1 MSCISLFLFYSADFL
16 SHGFLLFC
24 NYSMPAIQIS
34 TPFNLALDFEVAP
47 LHKRILAYLVDIVI
61 MVIYAWGMRK
71 FLYGVLDVPINTLSG
86 INVGI
91 DVVVISIPMLL
102 YPFVCEVG
110 MHGQSFGKKILGI
123 RVMSLEGGEPTVS
136 QYLLRWATRFFEW
149 PLVFGL
155 VFTGFM
161 VIFQLFFVGLFG
173 VFVVV
178 IVAVS
183 KSNQRLG
190 DLGAGTVVVDTRIKT
205 YLHETV
211 FLDISHKDY
220 NVQFPE
226 VMKLT
231 DRDINTIKSILD
243 VAARKGDFQL
253 AANAAEK
260 IKNHLKI
267 QSPMSPFDF
276 LEKVMMD
283 YNYISTK

>member
-1 MSCISLFLFYSADFL
+1 MSCNFLFFILDNDML
-16 SHGFLLFC
+16 SRSFLLFC
-24 NYSMPAIQIS
+24 NYSMPAIQIN
-34 TPFNLALDFEVAP
+34 TPFNLALDFEVAA
-47 LHKRILAYLVDIVI
+47 LHKRILAYLADIVVL
-61 MVIYAWGMRK
+61 VIYSWGMK
-71 FLYGVLDVPINTLSG
+71 IFLDEILQLQYNRYGIEILIV
-86 INVGI
+86 
-91 DVVVISIPMLL
+91 SIPMLL
-102 YPFVCEVG
+102 YPFVCEVAL
-110 MHGQSFGKKILGI
+110 HGQSLGKKLLGI

-149 PLVFGL
+149 PLVFG
-155 VFTGFM
+155 FIFPGFF
-161 VIFQLFFVGLFG
+161 VVFQLFFVGFLG
-173 VFVVV
+173 VFVVI

-190 DLGAGTVVVDTRIKT
+190 DLGAGTVVVDTRMKT

-220 NVQFPE
+220 SVQFPE

-243 VAARKGDFQL
+243 VAAQKGDFQL
-253 AANAAEK
+253 AANAADK

-267 QSPMSPFDF
+267 QSAISPFDF
-276 LEKVMMD
+276 LEKILMD

>member
-1 MSCISLFLFYSADFL
+1 MSCNFLFFILDNDML
-16 SHGFLLFC
+16 SRRFLLFC
-24 NYSMPAIQIS
+24 NYSMPVIQIN
-34 TPFNLALDFEVAP
+34 TPFNLALDFEVAA
-47 LHKRILAYLVDIVI
+47 LHKRILAYLADIVVL
-61 MVIYAWGMRK
+61 VIYSWGMK
-71 FLYGVLDVPINTLSG
+71 IFLDEILQLQYNRYGIEILIV
-86 INVGI
+86 
-91 DVVVISIPMLL
+91 SIPMLL
-102 YPFVCEVG
+102 YPFVCEVAL
-110 MHGQSFGKKILGI
+110 HGQSLGKKLLGI

-149 PLVFGL
+149 PLVFG
-155 VFTGFM
+155 FIFPGFF
-161 VIFQLFFVGLFG
+161 VVFQLFFVGFLG
-173 VFVVV
+173 VFVVI

-190 DLGAGTVVVDTRIKT
+190 DLGAGTVVVDTRMKT

-220 NVQFPE
+220 SVQFPE

-243 VAARKGDFQL
+243 VAAQKGDFQL
-253 AANAAEK
+253 AANAADK

-267 QSPMSPFDF
+267 QSAMSPFDF
-276 LEKVMMD
+276 LEKVLMD

>member
-1 MSCISLFLFYSADFL
+1 
-16 SHGFLLFC
+16 
-24 NYSMPAIQIS
+24 MPAIQIN
-34 TPFNLALDFEVAP
+34 TPFNLALDFEVAA
-47 LHKRILAYLVDIVI
+47 LHKRILAYLVDIIVL
-61 MVIYAWGMRK
+61 VIYAWGMKK
-71 FLYGVLDVPINTLSG
+71 FLDEILQIEYNRY
-86 INVGI
+86 GI
-91 DVVVISIPMLL
+91 DILLVSIPMLF
-102 YPFVCEVG
+102 YAFVCELS
-110 MHGQSFGKKILGI
+110 MHGQSLGKKLLGI

-149 PLVFGL
+149 PLVFGF
-155 VFTGFM
+155 VFPNFW
-161 VIFQLFFVGLFG
+161 VIFQLFVVGFLG
-173 VFVVV
+173 VFVV
-178 IVAVS
+178 IIIAVS

-220 NVQFPE
+220 SVQFPE

-253 AANAAEK
+253 AANAADK

-267 QSPMSPFDF
+267 QSSMSPFDF
-276 LEKVMMD
+276 LEKVLMD

>member
-1 MSCISLFLFYSADFL
+1 MADFL
-16 SHGFLLFC
+16 CRGFLLFC
-24 NYSMPAIQIS
+24 NYSMPAIQIN

-61 MVIYAWGMRK
+61 LVIYAWGMRK
-71 FLYGVLDVPINTLSG
+71 FLYGVLEVPVTTVWG
-86 INVGI
+86 INLGI
-91 DVVVISIPMLL
+91 DVVFVSIPMLL
-102 YPFVCEVG
+102 YPFVCELS
-110 MHGQSFGKKILGI
+110 MHGQSFGKKVLGI

-136 QYLLRWATRFFEW
+136 QYLLRWVTRFFEW
-149 PLVFGL
+149 PLVFGFVL
-155 VFTGFM
+155 SGFL
-161 VIFQLFFVGLFG
+161 VIFQLFFVGFLG
-173 VFVVV
+173 VFVV
-178 IVAVS
+178 IIIAVS

-220 NVQFPE
+220 AVQFPE

-243 VAARKGDFQL
+243 VAARKADFQL
-253 AANAAEK
+253 AANAADK
-260 IKNHLKI
+260 IKNHLKL
-267 QSPMSPFDF
+267 QSSLSPFDF
-276 LEKVMMD
+276 LEKVLMD

>member
-1 MSCISLFLFYSADFL
+1 
-16 SHGFLLFC
+16 
-24 NYSMPAIQIS
+24 MPVIQIN
-34 TPFNLALDFEVAP
+34 TPFNLALDFEVAA
-47 LHKRILAYLVDIVI
+47 LHKRILAYVI
-61 MVIYAWGMRK
+61 DLFILVIYSWGMRK
-71 FLYGVLDVPINTLSG
+71 FLYDIFEVRDNWY
-86 INVGI
+86 GI
-91 DVVVISIPMLL
+91 DILFVSMPMLL
-102 YPFVCEVG
+102 YALICEVT
-110 MHGQSFGKKILGI
+110 MHGQSFGKKVLGI

-149 PLVFGL
+149 PLVFHLFFPIVLPGTL
-155 VFTGFM
+155 
-161 VIFQLFFVGLFG
+161 IIYQLFFVGFFG
-173 VFVVV
+173 VFVV
-178 IVAVS
+178 IIIAVS

-190 DLGAGTVVVDTRIKT
+190 DLGAGTVVVDTRVKT

-253 AANAAEK
+253 AANAADK

-276 LEKVMMD
+276 LEKVLMD

>member
-1 MSCISLFLFYSADFL
+1 
-16 SHGFLLFC
+16 
-24 NYSMPAIQIS
+24 MPAIQIN

-47 LHKRILAYLVDIVI
+47 LHKRILAYLIDIVI
-61 MVIYAWGMRK
+61 LVIYAWGMRK
-71 FLYGVLDVPINTLSG
+71 FLYGVLDVPINTLWG

-91 DVVVISIPMLL
+91 DVVFVSIPMLL

-253 AANAAEK
+253 AANAADK

-267 QSPMSPFDF
+267 QSPLSPFDF
-276 LEKVMMD
+276 LEKVLMD